1 MTPHAMTPRRV
12 AQVGSVAD
20 YLDSAELH
28 ETA

>member
-1 MTPHAMTPRRV
+1 MTLRRV

-20 YLDSAELH
+20 YPGSAELH